1 MRNETVVAERV
12 GKKRKRVGVMV
23 TDGFKVALQLSP
35 VSVGG
40 QLRLTGLVPRLLRP
54 EVDTAA

>member
-1 MRNETVVAERV
+1 MVAEGV
-12 GKKRKRVGVMV
+12 GKKRKRVGVTV
-23 TDGFKVALQLSP
+23 TDGFKVALQLSL

-40 QLRLTGLVPRLLRP
+40 PLRLTGLVPRSWRP

>member
-1 MRNETVVAERV
+1 VVAERV

-40 QLRLTGLVPRLLRP
+40 PLRLTGLVPRLLRP